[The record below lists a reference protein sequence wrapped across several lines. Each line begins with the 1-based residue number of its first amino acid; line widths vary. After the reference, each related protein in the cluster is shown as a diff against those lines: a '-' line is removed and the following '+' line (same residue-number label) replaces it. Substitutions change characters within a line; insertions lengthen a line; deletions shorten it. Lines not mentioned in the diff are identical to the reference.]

1 MYDRFSV
8 VLRIFRERAS
18 TREAKLQ
25 LALAELSYV
34 RKNLHHMKDDDFLQ
48 FSISSSY
55 GGNFDTFFEVKKQL
69 IKKKELKLKKLLEKI
84 DQTNLLKKQHRMKV
98 QIPSVAIVG
107 YTNSGKTSLIK
118 ALTKNAKLTPEN
130 RLFATLDVSVH
141 MVHLPSHLNAVLI
154 DTIGFISDIP
164 TTLIHSFRSTL
175 SEICTADLLV
185 HVTDSSH
192 PDRKQQIE
200 TVHSTL
206 RAINV
211 PERLIES
218 MIEVSNKVDKV
229 DSAKQSELLSQ
240 DGGDRLHLISTTERI
255 GLDELRSSIEKAL
268 IANTDRLM
276 FEIR

>member
-18 TREAKLQ
+18 TKEAKLQ
-25 LALAELSYV
+25 LALAELNYV
-34 RKNLHHMKDDDFLQ
+34 RKNLHHMKDENFMQ
-48 FSISSSY
+48 FSISSSF

-69 IKKKELKLKKLLEKI
+69 IKEKELKLKKLLEKI
-84 DQTNLLKKQHRMKV
+84 DQNNALKKQHRMKV

-107 YTNSGKTSLIK
+107 YTNCGKTSLIK
-118 ALTKNAKLTPEN
+118 ALTNDARLTPEN

-141 MVHLPSHLNAVLI
+141 MVNLPSNLKAVLI

-175 SEICTADLLV
+175 SEICSADLLV
-185 HVTDSSH
+185 HVTDSSN
-192 PDRKQQIE
+192 PDWRQQVE

-206 RAINV
+206 REINV
-211 PERLIES
+211 PEKLIDS
-218 MIEVSNKVDKV
+218 MVEVSNKVDKI
-229 DSAKQSELLSQ
+229 SSSEQSELAKQ
-240 DGGDRLHLISTTERI
+240 DGDRLLISTTERI
-255 GLDELRSSIEKAL
+255 GLDELKGAIERAI

-276 FEIR
+276 FDIR